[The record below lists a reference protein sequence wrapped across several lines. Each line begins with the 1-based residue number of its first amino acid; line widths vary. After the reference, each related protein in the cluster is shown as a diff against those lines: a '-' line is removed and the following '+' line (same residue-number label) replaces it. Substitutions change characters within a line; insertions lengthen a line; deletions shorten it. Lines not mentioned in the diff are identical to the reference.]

1 MCHAQQFRNDIP
13 AHNLCITVVLHVGGH
28 GLIDEQAENSRA
40 GRLSFKMA
48 YEKLQ
53 KSDENDL
60 LPGHDSDR
68 IMRPVEM
75 KSLGRDDGTT
85 SPVEDTPIRLQ
96 EAESEDNDSIGVV
109 GTKEDESLV
118 RNEIDENGL
127 TQDYEVAL
135 KYTGFGFFHIL
146 LLVVNGIALSSDAIE
161 VLSIAYILP
170 IIREKDEFDTADW
183 QTALL
188 SSIIFLGM
196 LFGSYFWGSLSDL
209 SGRRC
214 TLLISLTVNGV
225 FGLCSAFAPNYSV
238 FLVFRFLSGFG
249 LVFMTINCTLYQ
261 LIPSYIYSL
270 CIMFFAHIPI
280 HAHAQCGRLSAGD
293 IHLCVRVHPQQV
305 QGTLLQCAGNV
316 LGVGRLH
323 MWSSCLGDHPTTQ
336 HQCSDGLHHHPQL
349 AGVHCCVSRTIPTG
363 GGAVFLPA

>member
-1 MCHAQQFRNDIP
+1 M
-13 AHNLCITVVLHVGGH
+13 
-28 GLIDEQAENSRA
+28 
-40 GRLSFKMA
+40 SFKMA

-209 SGRRC
+209 SGRRS

-261 LIPSYIYSL
+261 LIPSHIYSL
-270 CIMFFAHIPI
+270 CITFLHIFQFTLMHSVGGSLPVIYTFASEYIRNKYRGPYFSVQAMFW
-280 HAHAQCGRLSAGD
+280 
-293 IHLCVRVHPQQV
+293 
-305 QGTLLQCAGNV
+305 V
-316 LGVGRLH
+316 LGGFICGALAWVII
-323 MWSSCLGDHPTTQ
+323 
-336 HQCSDGLHHHPQL
+336 PQRNIS
-349 AGVHCCVSRTIPTG
+349 APMGSITIHSWRVFIAVSAVPSLL
-363 GGAVFLPA
+363 GAVLYFFLPESPRYLLEVRSCFYHSAKTPLLPIQSS